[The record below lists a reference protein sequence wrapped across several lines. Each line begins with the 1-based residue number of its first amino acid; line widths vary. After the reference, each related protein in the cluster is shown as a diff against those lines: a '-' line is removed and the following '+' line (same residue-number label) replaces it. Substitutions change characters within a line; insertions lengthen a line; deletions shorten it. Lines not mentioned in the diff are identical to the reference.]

1 MKVKSYRGKPAVPL
15 AVCAVAV
22 VLLACAA
29 GEALAAAEAGD
40 TVAIEV
46 ILDIHDMTYGRQGEA
61 VVDHIVA
68 GDFSA
73 ADKGILGLRTLK
85 QPQALVVAEVHN
97 AIGIAYGESGRFE
110 AGVAHLEKALGVD
123 HDMPA
128 AGLAAESRDYLAYL
142 AVESRAYLVYLL
154 AALARFEAAEKRLG
168 AREIK
173 LPWLYAK
180 LAAAYAGFGH
190 YDCAVANAER
200 ALRIGR
206 AAAASLLVPYG
217 TGRDATGTID
227 RDAVLRDWS
236 DHLSA
241 LRRKTTSS
249 TLSGGTAPT
258 ICVGRQAESP
268 EESAEESIGEQG

>member
-1 MKVKSYRGKPAVPL
+1 MKVESYRGKPSVPL

-29 GEALAAAEAGD
+29 GEAAAAEAGD

-61 VVDHIVA
+61 VVDRIVA

-97 AIGIAYGESGRFE
+97 AIGIAYGASGRFE

-123 HDMPA
+123 HDIS
-128 AGLAAESRDYLAYL
+128 AAELEADSRAHLAYL

-154 AALARFEAAEKRLG
+154 AASARFEAAEKQLG

-206 AAAASLLVPYG
+206 ATSLLVPYG
-217 TGRDATGTID
+217 ARPDATGTID
-227 RDAVLRDWS
+227 REAVLRDWS

-268 EESAEESIGEQG
+268 EESAGESIGEQG